1 MKLAEKTEAD
11 LTACPYWGQG
21 GQYVLDPATGQ
32 RVRVQVQVAEES
44 LPADSADGAEQVTE
58 TKKVTTKE
66 KARG

>member
-32 RVRVQVQVAEES
+32 RVRVEVAEES
-44 LPADSADGAEQVTE
+44 PPADSAEHVSE

>member
-1 MKLAEKTEAD
+1 MKLEEKPEAY
-11 LTACPYWGQG
+11 LTACPYWGKG

-32 RVRVQVQVAEES
+32 RVRVEVAEES
-44 LPADSADGAEQVTE
+44 PPADGAEQGSE